1 MVNRRLIIFLLAATL
16 TATQGGLVYA
26 ASANP
31 VVAAWE
37 TPSTVQPTVQPPGG
51 DAATACLRG
60 ARPCG
65 GWGSENCCAEM
76 AGLGA
81 VAGAVGAWLG
91 AGVAAYYYY
100 LYC

>member
-31 VVAAWE
+31 VAAVWE
-37 TPSTVQPTVQPPGG
+37 TPSTVPAPGG
-51 DAATACLRG
+51 DSATACLRG
-60 ARPCG
+60 ARPCA

-81 VAGAVGAWLG
+81 VAGAVGAWLA

-100 LYC
+100 VYC